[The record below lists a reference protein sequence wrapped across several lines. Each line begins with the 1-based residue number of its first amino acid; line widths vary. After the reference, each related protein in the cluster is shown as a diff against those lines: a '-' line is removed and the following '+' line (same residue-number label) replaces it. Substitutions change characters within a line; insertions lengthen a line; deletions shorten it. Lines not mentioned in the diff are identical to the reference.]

1 MQSGSQHPFRSAIG
15 AMILAI
21 GVPVVL
27 LTSMPLFPRAVGK
40 GDSRLA
46 RMPRFHSKHAAP
58 PGLRDATPSGRELDI
73 QIADRTAGHLSGSV
87 AITADAVPVVKPP
100 RSEGSGRPG
109 DTGVR
114 IASRDPDAIQIGPA
128 PETSPAVPV
137 PDWVADVGPF
147 PGSTPAE
154 SEPTESR
161 PSVTLDVLPFDVRT
175 AAVQPVRTDDDWRDR
190 VKSLERR
197 LDTVLSDRVE
207 QQSRQFEAAA
217 RRLERLEE
225 ERRLQVL
232 ESSLQELRT
241 AAEQKTP
248 VVEMAPQAI
257 RLDKSDAEPP
267 LFDLEARQAEIG
279 EAFQQIALAAGVE
292 IVVSPM
298 VAGRVSVLLKQK
310 TLDELLSLLASSQSC
325 VVERDDAVWRVLSP
339 AEVAARTSSRPAPE
353 SRTFVPRHI
362 SAREL
367 AEFLRP
373 LLTPEVG
380 QISAMDAGPAID
392 ETAEPHGTLLV
403 RDLPHVLTDVERML
417 QQFDLPLVE
426 VDLTAQVFS
435 VDLTGNHAK
444 GVSLTGGQLVK
455 QVPISCPICGGS
467 HETVAA
473 LTTVSSPAGEFLQAP
488 GGLKYAFV
496 KGDGQAVVSMLSRTA
511 ATHPIGVPR
520 VRVRNRQSVEL
531 VLSSLVPPVD
541 GQADGSERRLRVRPA
556 ALPTGE
562 FQLVIEERHPYAHSG
577 TAVLSADV
585 KLREGT
591 TVVIGGIIETA
602 GSSNREILILLTP
615 RIRGSWPVAEGPQDS
630 TARN

>member
-1 MQSGSQHPFRSAIG
+1 MQAGRQLPFRSAIG

-46 RMPRFHSKHAAP
+46 RIPKFHSKHAAP
-58 PGLRDATPSGRELDI
+58 AAPGDATPSGPELDI
-73 QIADRTAGHLSGSV
+73 QIADRTDGHLSGSV
-87 AITADAVPVVKPP
+87 ALTADAVPVVKPP
-100 RSEGSGRPG
+100 RPASSLRPR
-109 DTGVR
+109 DTGIR
-114 IASRDPDAIQIGPA
+114 IASREPDAIQIGPA

-137 PDWVADVGPF
+137 PDWVADVEPF
-147 PGSTPAE
+147 PVSTPAE
-154 SEPTESR
+154 SEPTASK

-175 AAVQPVRTDDDWRDR
+175 AAVQSVRSDDEWRDR
-190 VKSLERR
+190 VKSLESR
-197 LDTVLSDRVE
+197 LDMVLSDRVE

-217 RRLERLEE
+217 RRLELLERD
-225 ERRLQVL
+225 RRLQSL
-232 ESSLQELRT
+232 EARLQELKPSAGPPT
-241 AAEQKTP
+241 VPPSIQ
-248 VVEMAPQAI
+248 
-257 RLDKSDAEPP
+257 LHKSESEPP
-267 LFDLEARQAEIG
+267 LFDLEARQAEPG
-279 EAFQQIALAAGVE
+279 EVFQQIALAAGVE

-310 TLDELLSLLASSQSC
+310 TLDELLGLLANSQSC
-325 VVERDDAVWRVLSP
+325 VVERDAAVWRVLSP
-339 AEVAARTSSRPAPE
+339 TEVAARTSSRPAPE

-403 RDLPHVLTDVERML
+403 RDRAEVVSEVERML
-417 QQFDLPLVE
+417 QQFDVPLVE

-435 VDLTGNHAK
+435 VDLTGNYAK

-531 VLSSLVPPVD
+531 VLSSLVPLAA
-541 GQADGSERRLRVRPA
+541 GQADGSERRLRVRPT

-562 FQLVIEERHPYAHSG
+562 FQLVIEERHPHAHSG

-591 TVVIGGIIETA
+591 TVVIGGIVEATS
-602 GSSNREILILLTP
+602 SSNREIVILLTP
-615 RIRGSWPVAEGPQDS
+615 RIRGSWPVAEGPQEP